1 MRTES
6 HDWEQALPALLTTQR
21 FGRTFRLFP
30 ACDSTNDEAAKLTDL
45 GCAEGTIVSADQQ
58 AKGRGRLGRSW
69 HSPPGA
75 NLYFSLVLRPTLP
88 PAALPPLTLLV
99 GAAVAQT
106 LQDIGI
112 ECRLKWP
119 NDIMLPTAGG
129 LKKAGGILTEM
140 ASSGGKIKH
149 VIVGV
154 GINVLSTGFPPELD
168 SIATSLQLASQSPPD
183 RLTLLAGFLNT
194 FEPLYDRFGTEGTAF
209 ALERWR
215 RYGWLGQPCRVDRE
229 TGSISGVAV
238 DVDESGALVLEDQSG
253 KRHSVLSGEV
263 VTKL

>member
-1 MRTES
+1 MQSES
-6 HDWEQALPALLTTQR
+6 LEWKHALPTLLTTQR
-21 FGRTFRLFP
+21 FGRTFRMFSE
-30 ACDSTNDEAAKLTDL
+30 CDSTSDEASKLADR
-45 GCAEGTIVSADQQ
+45 GCDDGAVVAADQQ
-58 AKGRGRLGRSW
+58 AKGRGRLGRVW

-75 NLYFSLVLRPTLP
+75 NLYFSLVLRPSLP

-119 NDIMLPTAGG
+119 NDIMLPSAGG

-154 GINVLSTGFPPELD
+154 GINVLTTGFPPDLD
-168 SIATSLQLASQSPPD
+168 AIATSLQLASDTPPD
-183 RLTLLAGFLNT
+183 RLKVLAAFLNT

-209 ALERWR
+209 ALAKWR
-215 RYGWLGQPCRVDRE
+215 RYGWLGQPCRVERDA
-229 TGSISGVAV
+229 GSITGVAV
-238 DVDESGALVLEDQSG
+238 DVDESGALLIEDLGG